1 MKQILCF
8 GDSNTWGYDG
18 ESRER
23 LPWGVRWT
31 SLLQEKLNK
40 EEYRVIEEGLCGRT
54 TVFEDPLRDGRKGT
68 ALLPTLL
75 ETHAQADVITLM
87 LGTNDCKTYNHASAD
102 RIGKGIEKLIQQIRK
117 AQEGEFDM
125 ADYMPSTKKDID
137 GMFKELLA
145 MINKTKN
152 QYLKQLA
159 EKIFIE
165 DKNFAREFKV
175 HSAAKSV
182 HHGYIGGLLEHSLS
196 VAKIC
201 ESYAS
206 LYPQLNRDLIVMC
219 ALWHDMGKVEELSSF
234 PENDYTDE
242 GQLVGHIVMGAIKL
256 DRLIREI
263 PGFPPKLANEVKHC
277 MLAHHGELE
286 FGSPKKPAL
295 LEAIALSQA
304 DNLDAKMETFAEI
317 MEKQKEDQEWS
328 GFQRLL
334 DTRIRKTSI

>member
-117 AQEGEFDM
+117 ADPAIDILLVSPIELGEDVWKPGFDLEFDQH
-125 ADYMPSTKKDID
+125 SVKVSKQLKQT
-137 GMFKELLA
+137 
-145 MINKTKN
+145 
-152 QYLKQLA
+152 YLKIAWKYGCDFLA
-159 EKIFIE
+159 AS
-165 DKNFAREFKV
+165 D
-175 HSAAKSV
+175 
-182 HHGYIGGLLEHSLS
+182 
-196 VAKIC
+196 VAKPSKADMEHMNEKGHKNLAKAI
-201 ESYAS
+201 ESF
-206 LYPQLNRDLIVMC
+206 L
-219 ALWHDMGKVEELSSF
+219 VE
-234 PENDYTDE
+234 
-242 GQLVGHIVMGAIKL
+242 
-256 DRLIREI
+256 
-263 PGFPPKLANEVKHC
+263 
-277 MLAHHGELE
+277 
-286 FGSPKKPAL
+286 
-295 LEAIALSQA
+295 
-304 DNLDAKMETFAEI
+304 
-317 MEKQKEDQEWS
+317 KERNHS
-328 GFQRLL
+328 NNYVNVV
-334 DTRIRKTSI
+334 